1 MSEHTPGPW
10 KTNDGSTI
18 VRDTEDKRIADTAV
32 ARPYPECLANA
43 RLMAAA
49 PKLLAAL
56 EALVYAYVELADS
69 STGREAQMQ
78 RIPAMVKAVQEA
90 EQAIAEATA

>member
-10 KTNDGSTI
+10 KTNDGSSI

-56 EALVYAYVELADS
+56 EAVVRLHLQECRYGRACPDTDIQAA
-69 STGREAQMQ
+69 REAI
-78 RIPAMVKAVQEA
+78 RAAKGE
-90 EQAIAEATA
+90 